1 MSSSTFAVAIG
12 SSALQGSSIR
22 MTSGS
27 TASARGRDSRTI
39 DQIIHAIKTAQERR
53 FPATGWPDKGRDR
66 SRRDFQVY
74 IEKDL
79 MRAITK
85 IDIIDVDHDRLARLG
100 FRRFLQFQRRSRVW
114 DLFFFHYYHDRRFLV
129 LSRRMMEASAIAKT
143 SNRRMQAAPY
153 CTRSVYSFC
162 GIFELTT

>member
-1 MSSSTFAVAIG
+1 MSLEFNRAC
-12 SSALQGSSIR
+12 
-22 MTSGS
+22 
-27 TASARGRDSRTI
+27 RDSRTI
-39 DQIIHAIKTAQERR
+39 DQIIHAIETAQKRR
-53 FPATGWPDKGRDR
+53 FPATGRPDEGSDR
-66 SRRDFQVY
+66 SRRDFQVH

-85 IDIIDVDHDRLARLG
+85 IDVIDVDHDRLAGLG
-100 FRRFLQFQRRSRVW
+100 FRRFLQFQRRSRMW
-114 DLFFFHYYHDRRFLV
+114 DFLIFHYYHDRRFLV
-129 LSRRMMEASAIAKT
+129 LSRRTMEARAIAKT

>member
-1 MSSSTFAVAIG
+1 AG
-12 SSALQGSSIR
+12 WPNK
-22 MTSGS
+22 
-27 TASARGRDSRTI
+27 GRDS
-39 DQIIHAIKTAQERR
+39 
-53 FPATGWPDKGRDR
+53 
-66 SRRDFQVY
+66 SRRNFQIH
-74 IEKDL
+74 IEKNL

-85 IDIIDVDHDRLARLG
+85 IDILDADHDRLARFG
-100 FRRFLQFQRRSRVW
+100 FRRFLQFQRRSRGG

-129 LSRRMMEASAIAKT
+129 LSRRMMEARAIAKT